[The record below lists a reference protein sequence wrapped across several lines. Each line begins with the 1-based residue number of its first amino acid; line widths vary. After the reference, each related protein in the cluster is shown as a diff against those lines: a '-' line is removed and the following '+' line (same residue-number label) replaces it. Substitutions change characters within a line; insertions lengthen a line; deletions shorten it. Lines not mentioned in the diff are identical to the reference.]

1 MNHKNLIGYIIDTNQ
16 FTIKIEN
23 ISDANL
29 AMKRLLK
36 TYGDSIIDFV
46 RLTSDRRFSTFS
58 KTGMTLSEFLS
69 IKR

>member
-1 MNHKNLIGYIIDTNQ
+1 MNHKNLIGYTIDTNQ

-23 ISDANL
+23 LSDANL
-29 AMKRLLK
+29 AMSRLLK
-36 TYGDSIIDFV
+36 IYGDSIVNFIY
-46 RLTSDRRFSTFS
+46 LTSDRRFSTFA

>member
-46 RLTSDRRFSTFS
+46 CLTSDRRFSTFS